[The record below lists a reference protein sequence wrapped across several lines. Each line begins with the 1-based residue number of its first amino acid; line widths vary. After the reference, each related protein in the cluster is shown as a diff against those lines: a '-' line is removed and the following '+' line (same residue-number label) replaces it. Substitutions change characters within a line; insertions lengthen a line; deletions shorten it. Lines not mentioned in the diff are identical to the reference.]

1 MIDPLTGRS
10 AVLLLGAQTIG
21 GMLRLSV
28 QSWFA
33 VVFMIVI
40 FTFGVALDSASNKR
54 RATELL
60 VRRMAEM
67 KVGTSSFT
75 EARAMAEEHGGKPTR
90 ENCSAQACTFTFVID
105 NKPLS
110 YIPGV
115 SVVQFVA
122 TIGVKDGYVSE
133 RQIRYAI
140 LNRTGAD
147 FAYLLTDQVDLHGF
161 DVQKLKVD
169 ANGMPHVLKVS
180 LGQSATADERKRAY
194 SIGFSCLA
202 RLSGCRHAS
211 AVFPS
216 GL

>member
-1 MIDPLTGRS
+1 
-10 AVLLLGAQTIG
+10 
-21 GMLRLSV
+21 
-28 QSWFA
+28 
-33 VVFMIVI
+33 
-40 FTFGVALDSASNKR
+40 
-54 RATELL
+54 
-60 VRRMAEM
+60 
-67 KVGTSSFT
+67 
-75 EARAMAEEHGGKPTR
+75 
-90 ENCSAQACTFTFVID
+90 
-105 NKPLS
+105 LS

-122 TIGVKDGYVSE
+122 TIGVKDGYVSD

-140 LNRTGAD
+140 LNGIGVD

-180 LGQSATADERKRAY
+180 LGQSATADERQRAY
-194 SIGFSCLA
+194 SIELSCLA
-202 RLSGCRHAS
+202 RLSGCKHAG

>member
-1 MIDPLTGRS
+1 
-10 AVLLLGAQTIG
+10 
-21 GMLRLSV
+21 MLRTSI

-33 VVFMIVI
+33 VVFIIVI
-40 FTFGVALDSASNKR
+40 FGFGVALDSASNKR
-54 RATELL
+54 RDTELL
-60 VRRMAEM
+60 VRRIAEM
-67 KVGTSSFT
+67 KVTSSFT

-115 SVVQFVA
+115 SAVQFVA
-122 TIGVKDGYVSE
+122 TVGVKDGYVSE
-133 RQIRYAI
+133 REINYAI
-140 LNRTGAD
+140 LNGTGVD

-169 ANGMPHVLKVS
+169 ANGTPHVLKVS
-180 LGQSATADERKRAY
+180 LGQSATADERQRAY
-194 SIGFSCLA
+194 SIELSCLS
-202 RLSGCRHAS
+202 RLRGCRHA
-211 AVFPS
+211 AAIFPS